1 MSIRKSL
8 TKAVSILTILTLI
21 CTLFAIIEPSYGATK
36 KIHLKKTS
44 VTVTY
49 GSTYQQKLINKSGK
63 EIKATSVT
71 WKSKDTKIAK
81 INKSGKITTV
91 KAGTVKMTA
100 KYKGKTYT
108 FTVKVKNPTLRA
120 KSKTL
125 KCGATYT
132 QKLLNVSGKA
142 ISSSNIK
149 FTTSNSKVATV
160 SSKGVVKAKTA
171 GTVTITAKY
180 KGKKFKSTIKVN
192 HVEVI
197 EEGIDATCTS
207 IGVTEG
213 KYCAVCDKVIAKQK
227 IVPTKGHNEVVDEAV
242 EATFSTT
249 GLTEGKHC
257 SACNETLV
265 AQQIIPKLS
274 PSEFSTFEIKKNDVL
289 KTYSSL
295 YNYNE
300 YSIDYV
306 EIEKKDTDNADFQ
319 ITVTIGAVMLLEPE
333 DVDYVPNYIKGYWNL
348 KKDGE
353 SVDWGT
359 FTISSVEELEYR
371 ETTFTCKDL
380 EPGEYTLHFTS
391 YI

>member
-1 MSIRKSL
+1 MNTRILAKGI
-8 TKAVSILTILTLI
+8 SILTILALI
-21 CTLFAIIEPSYGATK
+21 ITMFAVIEPTYAVTK

-63 EIKATSVT
+63 TIKATSVT
-71 WKSKDTKIAK
+71 WKSKDKSIAK
-81 INKSGKITTV
+81 INKYGKVTTV
-91 KAGTVKMTA
+91 KAGTTKMTA

-108 FTVKVKNPTLRA
+108 FTVKVKNPKLRA
-120 KSKTL
+120 TKKTL

-132 QKLLNVSGKA
+132 QKLYYANGNAIKA
-142 ISSSNIK
+142 SNIK

-160 SSKGVVKAKTA
+160 SSKGVIKAKTA
-171 GTVTITAKY
+171 GTTTITAKY
-180 KGKKFKSTIKVN
+180 KGKTFKSTVKVK
-192 HVEVI
+192 HIEVI
-197 EEGIDATCTS
+197 EEGVEASCTS

-213 KYCAVCDKVIAKQK
+213 KYCAVCEKVITKQK
-227 IVPTKGHNEVVDEAV
+227 IVPAKGHKEVIDEARD
-242 EATFSTT
+242 ATFNET

-257 SACNETLV
+257 SVCNAVLM

-274 PSEFSTFEIKKNDVL
+274 PSDNSTIEIKKNDIL
-289 KTYSSL
+289 KTYDSL
-295 YNYNE
+295 YDYNE

-306 EIEKKDTDNADFQ
+306 EVEKKDTSGSKFQ
-319 ITVTIGAVMLLEPE
+319 ITVTITAIMLLEPE
-333 DVDYVPNYIKGYWNL
+333 DVEYVPDYIKGYWNL

-359 FTISSVEELEYR
+359 FTISDVEELEYR
-371 ETTFTCKDL
+371 EASFTCKDL